1 MKKKLTVTF
10 VSLLLIFFMMKP
22 VLGGEIEDNDKTL
35 SPYFLVKSDDP
46 NTDQLP
52 LKSTSARVD
61 IAGVIA
67 DVQVT
72 QVYKNEGKNTL
83 EAIYVFPASTRAAVY
98 GMKMTIGKRTIVAKI
113 QEREEARKNYETAKK
128 EGRSASLL
136 EQQRPN
142 VFQMNVAN
150 IHPGDKIKVELSY
163 TELLVP
169 SEGVYEFVYPTVVG
183 PRYSETP
190 AAGATPS
197 EKWVQNPYLH
207 EGEAPTYTFDMGVT
221 ISAGLPIQ
229 KISCDTHKTNIRY
242 KGKTVAMVT
251 LDKSEE
257 NGGNR
262 DYILKYQLA
271 GGKIQSGLLLYEGK
285 KENFFL
291 LMVQP
296 PKKVKPM
303 QIPPREYIFIVD
315 ISGSMRGYP
324 LEVSKKM
331 VADLI
336 SNLKPTDT
344 FNVLLFAGSSAVMS
358 EQGSL
363 PATAENIQQAIRLI
377 ENQRGGGGTRILPAL
392 ERAFALPPTR
402 GGSRTIVPITDG
414 YVNVEPEVFQLIRD
428 KLNEANLFAFG
439 IGTSVNR
446 LLIEGMAHA
455 GMGEPFIVTKRS
467 EAAAQGVKFRE
478 YVCSPVLTRI
488 KLNFGKFQVY
498 NVEPPVV
505 PDVLAER
512 PVICFGKWRGKPGGR
527 IELSGYSGEGTYE
540 KSIMVEKVRPLKENA
555 ALRYLWA
562 RHRIRTLG
570 DFNTLRKDDERVK
583 QMTQLGLKYNL
594 LTHYTSFVAIDSIIR
609 DKKGESKTVKQAL
622 PLPMGVPDTA
632 VGDSKRLA
640 FAYFKSV
647 KGLNST
653 LKLSPNGIERKKKLM
668 KERLALRKHVKV
680 EKIIVKENKNF
691 EPLVKAL
698 VTPKLPKLVEC
709 INDLASGGTFEI
721 EFKIN
726 NLGSVGSLVVNRNEV
741 GKKAEKCFVETIRKW
756 TFEHLHNTDT
766 VTIILTFV
774 LTK

>member
-1 MKKKLTVTF
+1 
-10 VSLLLIFFMMKP
+10 MMKP
-22 VLGGEIEDNDKTL
+22 VLAGEIEDNDKTL

-150 IHPGDKIKVELSY
+150 IHPGDKIKVELNY

-169 SEGVYEFVYPTVVG
+169 SEGIYEFAYPTVVG

-197 EKWVQNPYLH
+197 EQWVQNPYLH

-229 KISCDTHKTNIRY
+229 KISCDTHKTNILY
-242 KGKTVAMVT
+242 KGKTVATVT
-251 LDKSEE
+251 LDKSEK

-262 DYILKYQLA
+262 DYIIKYQLA
-271 GGKIQSGLLLYEGK
+271 GGKIQSGILLYEGE

-303 QIPPREYIFIVD
+303 QIPPREYIFVVD
-315 ISGSMRGYP
+315 ISGSMSGYP

-336 SNLKPTDT
+336 NNLKPTDT

-358 EQGSL
+358 EKGSL
-363 PATAENIQQAIRLI
+363 PATAENIQQAIWLI

-392 ERAFALPPTR
+392 ERSFALPPTR

-455 GMGEPFIVTKRS
+455 GMGEPFIVTNGS
-467 EAAAQGVKFRE
+467 EAAAQGVKFRQ
-478 YVCSPVLTRI
+478 YVCSPVLTGV
-488 KLNFGKFQVY
+488 KLNFGKFEVY
-498 NVEPPVV
+498 DVEPPAV

-512 PVICFGKWRGKPGGR
+512 PVICFGKWRGTPGGR
-527 IELSGYSGEGTYE
+527 IELGGFSGGGTYE
-540 KSIMVEKVRPLKENA
+540 KTIMVEKVRPLKENA

-562 RHRIRTLG
+562 RQRIRILG
-570 DFNTLRKDDERVK
+570 DFNTLRIDDERVK
-583 QMTQLGLKYNL
+583 QITQLGLKYNL

-632 VGDSKRLA
+632 VGDYKSLN
-640 FAYFKSV
+640 AYYFSSRMSRDRS
-647 KGLNST
+647 LN
-653 LKLSPNGIERKKKLM
+653 LKPSRYGIDEMKKLM
-668 KERLALRKHVKV
+668 RERSVLNKHVKV
-680 EKIIVKENKNF
+680 EKIIVKEDKNF
-691 EPLVKAL
+691 EPLFKAL
-698 VTPKLPKLVEC
+698 VTPKLPTLVQC
-709 INDLASGGTFEI
+709 INDLAGSGTFEI

-726 NLGSVGSLVVNRNEV
+726 NLGSIVSLTVNKNEV
-741 GKKAEKCFVETIRKW
+741 GKKAEKCFVETIKKW
-756 TFEHLHNTDT
+756 TFEYLNNTDT
-766 VTIILTFV
+766 LTIILTFV